1 MNTSDPNRATRRRPD
16 AEPVWPD
23 GLSRSAGDHDE
34 VWVPSHEVQDAMR
47 ALVRDLI
54 PGSSAL
60 FSGLFLVQAG
70 MLWWVDVP
78 PFLVQTSLGLFLGFA
93 ALAVGTWWSPPPLV
107 AANALAFLLCVLA
120 TSAALFS
127 FRWQSEPLLTIPF
140 FLFVASSAMIFLSRR
155 WFFAFLITASGL
167 WLSAT
172 LSGYPLREL
181 PFYGFALVCVV
192 ALTTWFFTV
201 RYSSLRTLVHVELQ
215 AKKRKEMLL
224 HRVDHAFKSSAELRE
239 LSVRDPLTGAY
250 NRRYLGQLSRNL
262 ESLSG
267 WGLMLIDLD
276 GFKRINDE
284 RGHEAGDRVL
294 QKMAH
299 FIRRQARAEDHLVR
313 FGGDEFL
320 LLMKVENEEELR
332 HVAGRLRNVADRE
345 APVSFSMGAVYRQ
358 PKESMRALLKR
369 ADEAMYADKR
379 GADGRRKVSSIDDSR
394 RAAGV

>member
-1 MNTSDPNRATRRRPD
+1 MSASDARRTTRKRPD
-16 AEPVWPD
+16 RDDPWPQ
-23 GLSRSAGDHDE
+23 GLSRSAGEHDE
-34 VWVPSHEVQDAMR
+34 VWVPKHEVQDAMR
-47 ALVRDLI
+47 VLVRDLV
-54 PGSSAL
+54 PGSAAV
-60 FSGLFLVQAG
+60 FAGLFLIQAT
-70 MLWWVDVP
+70 MLWWVGVP
-78 PFLVQTSLGLFLGFA
+78 PFLVQTSVGLFLGFA
-93 ALAVGTWWSPPPLV
+93 AIAVGTYLSPPPLV

-120 TSAALFS
+120 ISAALFS

-140 FLFVASSAMIFLSRR
+140 FLFVASSAMIFLERR
-155 WFFAFLITASGL
+155 WFVSFLVTASAL

-172 LSGYPLREL
+172 VSGYPLREL
-181 PFYGFALVCVV
+181 PYYGFALVCVV
-192 ALTTWFFTV
+192 ALTSWFFSV
-201 RYSSLRTLVHVELQ
+201 RFLALRRLVYVELQ

-224 HRVDHAFKSSAELRE
+224 HRVDDAFKSSAELRE

-284 RGHEAGDRVL
+284 RGHEVGDRVL

-320 LLMKVENEEELR
+320 LLMKVEDEDELR
-332 HVAGRLRNVADRE
+332 QVAARLRTVAERE
-345 APVSFSMGAVYRQ
+345 APVSFSMGTVYRDQ
-358 PKESMRALLKR
+358 RESMRELLKR

-379 GADGRRKVSSIDDSR
+379 RADRRRRLSSGDDPQ

>member
-1 MNTSDPNRATRRRPD
+1 
-16 AEPVWPD
+16 
-23 GLSRSAGDHDE
+23 
-34 VWVPSHEVQDAMR
+34 MR

-60 FSGLFLVQAG
+60 FAGLFLIQAG
-70 MLWWVDVP
+70 MFWWVGVP
-78 PFLVQTSLGLFLGFA
+78 PFLVQTSLGLFLGFSA
-93 ALAVGTWWSPPPLV
+93 IALGTRLSQPPLA

-120 TSAALFS
+120 ISAALFS

-140 FLFVASSAMIFLSRR
+140 FLFVASSAMIFLERR
-155 WFFAFLITASGL
+155 WFATFLVTASLL

-172 LSGYPLREL
+172 VGGYPLREL
-181 PFYGFALVCVV
+181 PYYGFALLCVI
-192 ALTTWFFTV
+192 ALTTWFFV
-201 RYSSLRTLVHVELQ
+201 ARYSSLRTLVYVELQ

-224 HRVDHAFKSSAELRE
+224 HRVDDAFKSSAELRE
-239 LSVRDPLTGAY
+239 LTVRDPLTGAY
-250 NRRYLGQLSRNL
+250 NRRYLGQLSRNM

-320 LLMKVENEEELR
+320 LLMRVEDEQELR
-332 HVAGRLRNVADRE
+332 RVADRLRSVADRE
-345 APVSFSMGAVYRQ
+345 APVPFSMGAVYREPQ
-358 PKESMRALLKR
+358 ETLRELLKR
-369 ADEAMYADKR
+369 ADAAMYRDKR
-379 GADGRRKVSSIDDSR
+379 GADARRKAAAMSSTR
-394 RAAGV
+394 RAANL

>member
-1 MNTSDPNRATRRRPD
+1 MRR
-16 AEPVWPD
+16 
-23 GLSRSAGDHDE
+23 
-34 VWVPSHEVQDAMR
+34 
-47 ALVRDLI
+47 LVRDLI
-54 PGSSAL
+54 PGSATL
-60 FSGLFLVQAG
+60 FAGLFLVQAG
-70 MLWWVDVP
+70 MLWWVGVP
-78 PFLVQTSLGLFLGFA
+78 SFLAQTSLGLFLGFA
-93 ALAVGTWWSPPPLV
+93 ALALGTRLAPPPLV

-140 FLFVASSAMIFLSRR
+140 FLFVASSAMIFLERR
-155 WFFAFLITASGL
+155 WFTAFLITASAL

-172 LSGYPLREL
+172 VSGYPLREL
-181 PFYGFALVCVV
+181 PYYGFALVSVV
-192 ALTTWFFTV
+192 ALTTWFFAA
-201 RYSSLRTLVHVELQ
+201 RYSSLRTLVYVELQ

-224 HRVDHAFKSSAELRE
+224 NRVDDAFKSSAELRE
-239 LSVRDPLTGAY
+239 LTVRDPLTGAY

-276 GFKRINDE
+276 GFKHINDE

-320 LLMKVENEEELR
+320 LLMKVESEEELEQ
-332 HVAGRLRNVADRE
+332 VATRLRSVADRE
-345 APVSFSMGAVYRQ
+345 APVSFSMGTVFRE
-358 PKESMRALLKR
+358 PRESMSDLLKR

-379 GADGRRKVSSIDDSR
+379 GAEDRGKASSLTDSR
-394 RAAGV
+394 RLAGV